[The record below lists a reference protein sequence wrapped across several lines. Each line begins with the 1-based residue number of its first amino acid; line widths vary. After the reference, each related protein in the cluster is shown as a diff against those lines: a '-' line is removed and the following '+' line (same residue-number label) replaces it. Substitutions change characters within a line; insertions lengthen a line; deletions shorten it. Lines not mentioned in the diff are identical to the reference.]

1 MSKTVKFL
9 LVSLLVFA
17 FSAVA
22 LAQSTTTGSIGG
34 VVTNPNKEVVAGA
47 AVTVRNVG
55 TNREDTANTDDTGRF
70 KVANLQPGV
79 YAVTVNAS
87 GFAPSTNENVVV
99 EVGRETSLEVSLNLG
114 QVTGTVDVSAE
125 APVINTT
132 QQDFSTNINQTSINE
147 LPVNGRRW
155 SNFAILTP
163 TAVPDGNFGLI
174 SFRGI
179 SGLLN
184 NSTVDGGDN
193 NQAFFSEERGRTR
206 AGYSI
211 SQAAIREFQ
220 VNTSNFSAEYGR
232 SAGGV
237 INAITKSGTNQFHGS
252 GFFYDRNNK
261 WGARNPGSFI
271 TRFNNGVISRDALKP
286 KDVRYQFGGTIGGP
300 IVKDHLFFFFSHAGL
315 RRKLPG
321 IAVFNTPGDLNTV
334 VRTSLTGRGLTTAQ
348 IDSALS
354 FLNAHTGEVRRLFDQ
369 SLFLPKID
377 WQINGAN
384 QFTATYNRL

>member
-1 MSKTVKFL
+1 MAKTVRFL
-9 LVSLLVFA
+9 FVSLLVFA

-34 VVTNPNKEVVAGA
+34 VVTNPNKEVVSGA
-47 AVTVRNVG
+47 TVTVKNIG
-55 TNREDTANTDDTGRF
+55 TNREDTATTDDTGRF
-70 KVANLQPGV
+70 KVANLQPGN
-79 YAVTVNAS
+79 YAVTINS
-87 GFAPSTNENVVV
+87 TGFSPSTSENVVV
-99 EVGRETSLEVSLNLG
+99 EVGRETSLEVSLSVG
-114 QVTGTVDVSAE
+114 PVTGTVDVSAE

-163 TAVPDGNFGLI
+163 GAVPDGNFGLI

-206 AGYSI
+206 ASYSI

-220 VNTSNFSAEYGR
+220 VNTSNFAAEYGR

-237 INAITKSGTNQFHGS
+237 INAVTKSGTNEFHGS
-252 GFFYDRNNK
+252 AFLYDRNNK
-261 WGARNPGSFI
+261 WGARNPNTFI
-271 TRFNNGVISRDALKP
+271 NRLVNGVSTREALKP
-286 KDVRYQFGGTIGGP
+286 EDVRYQFGGTIGGP
-300 IVKDHLFFFFSHAGL
+300 
-315 RRKLPG
+315 
-321 IAVFNTPGDLNTV
+321 
-334 VRTSLTGRGLTTAQ
+334 
-348 IDSALS
+348 
-354 FLNAHTGEVRRLFDQ
+354 
-369 SLFLPKID
+369 
-377 WQINGAN
+377 
-384 QFTATYNRL
+384 

>member
-1 MSKTVKFL
+1 MMLS
-9 LVSLLVFA
+9 

-22 LAQSTTTGSIGG
+22 MAQSTVTGAIGG
-34 VVTNPNKEVVAGA
+34 LVENPNKEVVPGA
-47 AVTVRNVG
+47 TVTVRNMG
-55 TNREDTANTDDTGRF
+55 TNKEDSATTDDTGRF
-70 KVANLQPGV
+70 KVALLQPGPYSV
-79 YAVTVNAS
+79 KVSAT
-87 GFAPSTNENVVV
+87 GFADYSRENVIV
-99 EVGRETSLEVSLNLG
+99 EVGRETPLDVNLSLG
-114 QVTGTVDVSAE
+114 QVAGTVDVTSE

-132 QQDFSTNINQTSINE
+132 QQDFSNNINQTSINE

-163 TAVPDGNFGLI
+163 AAVPDGNFGLV

-206 AGYSI
+206 SAYSI

-261 WGARNPGSFI
+261 WGARNPNSFI
-271 TRFNNGVISRDALKP
+271 S
-286 KDVRYQFGGTIGGP
+286 
-300 IVKDHLFFFFSHAGL
+300 
-315 RRKLPG
+315 
-321 IAVFNTPGDLNTV
+321 
-334 VRTSLTGRGLTTAQ
+334 
-348 IDSALS
+348 
-354 FLNAHTGEVRRLFDQ
+354 
-369 SLFLPKID
+369 
-377 WQINGAN
+377 
-384 QFTATYNRL
+384 